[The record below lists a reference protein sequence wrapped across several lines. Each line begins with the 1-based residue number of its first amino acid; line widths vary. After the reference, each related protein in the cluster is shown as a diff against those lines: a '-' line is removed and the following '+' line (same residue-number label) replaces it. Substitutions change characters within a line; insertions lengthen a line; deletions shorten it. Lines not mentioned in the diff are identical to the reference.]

1 MGGLVEPSPAQSGM
15 TEPESEFGVQ
25 TMEET
30 QVSPQWKVILLDDD
44 EHTYDYVVE
53 MLMHACSLS
62 KESAFRC
69 AVEVDLSGETTV
81 FYGTHEECK
90 RRQGKIHGYG
100 ADPRLLRS
108 RGSMQADIRGR

>member
-1 MGGLVEPSPAQSGM
+1 M
-15 TEPESEFGVQ
+15 TEQPESEFGVQ
-25 TMEET
+25 TLEATELA
-30 QVSPQWKVILLDDD
+30 PQWKVVLLDDD
-44 EHTYDYVVE
+44 DHTYDYVVE
-53 MLMHACSLS
+53 MLMHCCGLS

-90 RRQGKIHGYG
+90 RRQGKVHSYG